1 MELAQEPISTSAVL
15 NLERIKERYTENELL
30 IIRDLCHTD
39 SNCGAF
45 IVYLTILVDEKRLNQ
60 QIIRKINVDLLQYS
74 GPVEKTILTS
84 LYSLGDVKVLLDM
97 DEVVSHIADANFV
110 IFIEGNAEVY
120 AMNLPGYETRA
131 VEEPQ
136 LELNVRGPRE
146 GFTED
151 LQKNLGMVFRRMKS
165 SNLKAKMYNLG
176 QESQTKV
183 MILYLANRAD
193 TEVLKEISRR
203 IESIHLNALVD
214 STQIEELIQ
223 DSNFSPFPQILNTER
238 PDRVITAVNRGKIVI
253 MTDGT
258 PNALIAPST
267 FFEML
272 HPSED
277 LYERFYFANFM
288 RFIRIITLFI
298 SLFGPSLYIA
308 LTTFHLEMIPTPL
321 MMTFLSAKAGIPFP
335 TFIEALIME
344 VSFEVLREAS
354 LRLPRVVGQSVSIV
368 GALIIGEAAV
378 QSGIVSR
385 PMVIVVAMTGI
396 ASFTVPSF
404 STAISLRILR
414 FPLMFLAA
422 LSGMFGLSVGMFLII
437 FHLCSLRSCGVL
449 FLDPLGSK
457 EWKYI
462 LKKVFLLPVKY
473 RNASQHAVV
482 LVDSSK
488 SQSDYFPRKEWD

>member
-1 MELAQEPISTSAVL
+1 MRQDPLSTSSVL
-15 NLERIKERYTENELL
+15 NLERLQQRYTENELL
-30 IIRDLCHTD
+30 VVRNLCHTD
-39 SNCGAF
+39 SKCGAF
-45 IVYLTILVDEKRLNQ
+45 IVYLKILVDEKRLNQ

-74 GPVEKTILTS
+74 PEGETILES
-84 LYSLGDVKVLLDM
+84 LYSLGDVTALSDM
-97 DEVVSHIADANFV
+97 DEVVSHIANANFV
-110 IFIEGNAEVY
+110 VFMEGYAEVY

-131 VEEPQ
+131 IDEPQ

-165 SNLKAKMYNLG
+165 SNLKAKSYQLG

-183 MILYLANRAD
+183 MILYLGNRVD
-193 TEVLKEISRR
+193 TAVLKKLIRR

-223 DSNFSPFPQILNTER
+223 DSTFSPFPQILNTER
-238 PDRVITAVNRGKIVI
+238 PDRVVTAVNRGKIVI
-253 MTDGT
+253 MMDGT

-288 RFIRIITLFI
+288 RCIRLITLFI

-354 LRLPRVVGQSVSIV
+354 LRLPRIMGQSVSIV

-385 PMVIVVAMTGI
+385 PMVIVVALTGI

-404 STAISLRILR
+404 STAISIRILR
-414 FPLMFLAA
+414 FPLMFMAA
-422 LSGMFGLSVGMFLII
+422 LTGMYGLSVGMFLII
-437 FHLCSLRSCGVL
+437 FHLCSIRSCGVL
-449 FLDPLGSK
+449 FLDPFGS
-457 EWKYI
+457 EGWKNT
-462 LKKVFLLPVKY
+462 LKKVVLLPVKY
-473 RNASQHAVV
+473 RNATVEKVESP
-482 LVDSSK
+482 K
-488 SQSDYFPRKEWD
+488 SRPNHFPGKEWD